1 MVTKTHNLHVFLSF
15 AVLKTSDLSDW
26 NANNSTICASWSGRA
41 FCNWVGSRL
50 IHIRFGS
57 GPRPPLHL
65 FGVHQSTIAVFTPAQ
80 KIRTKGGN
88 EPELVLIK
96 PNKTGVNTPL
106 VKSWLLISD
115 FSCYLWHL
123 WSMLTV
129 KSENRGKLV
138 TSLTRNVNRDT
149 AVRDNKLVTGQMLML
164 SEQSE
169 MA

>member
-1 MVTKTHNLHVFLSF
+1 MQTTALYARAGPGVLSAIGSDQDWF
-15 AVLKTSDLSDW
+15 TSALEADQD
-26 NANNSTICASWSGRA
+26 
-41 FCNWVGSRL
+41 
-50 IHIRFGS
+50 
-57 GPRPPLHL
+57 HL
-65 FGVHQSTIAVFTPAQ
+65 FSWVSVRLYGVHQSTIAVFTPAQ

-88 EPELVLIK
+88 KPELVLIE

-149 AVRDNKLVTGQMLML
+149 AVRGRDNKLVTGQMLML